1 MYEEQ
6 PTRNVVIGVVGLTGL
21 LLVGF
26 YFLIWHLG
34 RDARFWLQTRD
45 GLEVPVREVRELF
58 QEQNPEGYGAIH
70 VRYLYEVDGKQFI
83 GTQASIHRDG
93 DNFGPFLNDLYRRI
107 SATKEGRDHLTCF
120 VNSGDPT
127 ISVID
132 NTLRPSRV
140 AVESLFSIGW
150 IAFMGYPWVI
160 CLGILRKRWSARR
173 KTIMFSS
180 QQGGGALRR

>member
-6 PTRNVVIGVVGLTGL
+6 PTRNVVIGGVGITGL

-34 RDARFWLQTRD
+34 RDVRFWLQTRD
-45 GLEVPVREVRELF
+45 GMEVPVKEVSELF
-58 QEQNPEGYGAIH
+58 QKHNPKGYGEIH
-70 VRYLYEVDGKQFI
+70 VRYLYEVNGKQFI
-83 GTQASIHRDG
+83 GTEASIHRDG
-93 DNFGPFLNDLYRRI
+93 DNFGPFLNDLYHRI
-107 SATKEGRDHLTCF
+107 SDAKEGRNRLTCF
-120 VNSGDPT
+120 ASRGDPS

-140 AVESLFSIGW
+140 AVESVFSIGW

-160 CLGILRKRWSARR
+160 CIGILGERWKVRSQARHVN
-173 KTIMFSS
+173 S
-180 QQGGGALRR
+180 QRGGGTLRR